1 VYYLRIFSEGVCAR
15 LKGEELQVKVLILI
29 LTILLAGCV
38 VTPPIITDV
47 YRDGDDLV
55 FHKAAVEVNTVTYQV
70 NERDGRDIRVNIK

>member
-1 VYYLRIFSEGVCAR
+1 
-15 LKGEELQVKVLILI
+15 VKVIILT

-38 VTPPIITDV
+38 VTPPMITDV

-55 FHKAAVEVNTVTYQV
+55 FHKASVQVNTITLQV